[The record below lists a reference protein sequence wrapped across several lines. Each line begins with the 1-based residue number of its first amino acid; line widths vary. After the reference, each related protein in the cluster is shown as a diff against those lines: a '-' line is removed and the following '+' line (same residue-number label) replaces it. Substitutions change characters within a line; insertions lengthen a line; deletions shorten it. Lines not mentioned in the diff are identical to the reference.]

1 MLLVYQF
8 SDETAFSRNIG
19 WFSSSE
25 QASLKNKRVAIAGL
39 GGVGGA
45 HLITLSRL
53 GISAFNISDFDI
65 FELQNFNRQ
74 SGAFCSTIDRKKIDV
89 MTELALDI
97 NPNSKINKFNEGVN
111 DSNLDDFLRD
121 VDIYV
126 DSLDFFCLEI
136 RRKVFAKCR
145 EKGIP
150 AITAAPLGMGSA
162 FLYFDPNGMSFE
174 EYFDFGEDEED
185 NYIKF
190 LVGLSPS
197 LMQVKYLISEGTV
210 DFTKGKGPSTVIG
223 CDLCAGVAGAN
234 AVKILLNRG
243 TVLAAPYGYHVD
255 AYLNRSKRTYRP
267 WGNKNIIQKLVFN
280 IAKKRISKK

>member
-1 MLLVYQF
+1 MSQYSNEL
-8 SDETAFSRNIG
+8 AFSRNIG
-19 WFSSSE
+19 WLTEPE
-25 QASLKNKRVAIAGL
+25 QSLLKNKRAAIAGL

-53 GISAFNISDFDI
+53 GVGAFNISDFDT

-74 SGAFCSTIDRKKIDV
+74 SGAFCSTIDRKKLDV
-89 MTELALDI
+89 MAEIALDI
-97 NPNSKINKFNEGVN
+97 NPNSDINKFPDGVTE
-111 DSNLDDFLRD
+111 SNLDEFLKD

-126 DSLDFFCLEI
+126 DSLDFFCLDI

-162 FLYFDPNGMSFE
+162 FLYFDPLGMSFE
-174 EYFDFGEDEED
+174 EYFAFGDGEED

-190 LVGLSPS
+190 LIGLSPS
-197 LMQVKYLISEGTV
+197 LLQVKYLISDGTV

-223 CDLCAGVAGAN
+223 CDMCAGVAGAN
-234 AVKILLNRG
+234 AVKILLKRG
-243 TVLAAPYGYHVD
+243 KVLSAPHGYHVD
-255 AYLNRSKRTYRP
+255 AYLNKTKCTYRP
-267 WGNKNIIQKLVFN
+267 WGNKNPLQKLIFN